1 MRRPSFSTS
10 YLLNLSIGGSPF
22 LKIASCPFNRGKRVE
37 SYSDNAYI
45 IRRPHFKMGLQ
56 RIETIWNGDLS
67 TLPKHHQNRMISHFV
82 LGKVGR
88 IPDFMVVFL
97 PANVRDGLK
106 VAMSFKGDQRGSG
119 GLRWPIILMEIR
131 FSCKWLYSG
140 TMCRSAFLGCPS
152 VLISSNVGSIPLV
165 LPISY
170 IYLSN
175 PGQLANKI
183 WLKTLPKAQRTRG
196 LSSYHK
202 IRVHS
207 SQILNIFR
215 ISEQFQTFRISE
227 FQNNFRI
234 LIKH

>member
-1 MRRPSFSTS
+1 
-10 YLLNLSIGGSPF
+10 
-22 LKIASCPFNRGKRVE
+22 
-37 SYSDNAYI
+37 
-45 IRRPHFKMGLQ
+45 MGPQ
-56 RIETIWNGDLS
+56 RIAIGDLS
-67 TLPKHHQNRMISHFV
+67 TPPKRHQYRMMSYFV

-140 TMCRSAFLGCPS
+140 TMCRSAFLGWPS
-152 VLISSNVGSIPLV
+152 VLISSNVGSIP
-165 LPISY
+165 ISY
-170 IYLSN
+170 MYLSN

-207 SQILNIFR
+207 SQIYYNIK
-215 ISEQFQTFRISE
+215 ISESRLSITFKIST
-227 FQNNFRI
+227 
-234 LIKH
+234 KHQHLD